1 MIDPIKRREI
11 AARGAVL
18 ATSVAALALLAAGCG
33 GGKTVPS
40 VANLGT
46 TTSNNSSGGSSS
58 LRFPPDIGGLGASIS
73 THVGASAAGIKY
85 TDCMR
90 SHRVPN
96 FPDPDATGTLTIT
109 VSPSLNPSSPVFQK
123 AEADCQHLLPPG
135 KTLSQAQQQRM
146 KQGALAFAECM
157 RSHGVP
163 HYPTRP
169 SRTEE
174 SVRATALKAASIR
187 TRRSFRRPR
196 RPARAREDLH
206 RLLGLG

>member
-1 MIDPIKRREI
+1 M
-11 AARGAVL
+11 L

-33 GGKTVPS
+33 GGKTLPS

-46 TTSNNSSGGSSS
+46 ATSNNSSGGSSS
-58 LRFPPDIGGLGASIS
+58 LRFPPDIGGFGASIS
-73 THVGASAAGIKY
+73 TQVGAGAAGIKY

-90 SHRVPN
+90 SYRVPN

-109 VSPSLNPSSPVFQK
+109 VSPSLNPTSPVFQK

-135 KTLSQAQQQRM
+135 KTLSQAQQQKV

-163 HYPTRP
+163 HYPDPTFSNGGISQGYGVKGGVDPNSPIFQAPQKACQSNRRP
-169 SRTEE
+169 S
-174 SVRATALKAASIR
+174 
-187 TRRSFRRPR
+187 
-196 RPARAREDLH
+196 
-206 RLLGLG
+206 